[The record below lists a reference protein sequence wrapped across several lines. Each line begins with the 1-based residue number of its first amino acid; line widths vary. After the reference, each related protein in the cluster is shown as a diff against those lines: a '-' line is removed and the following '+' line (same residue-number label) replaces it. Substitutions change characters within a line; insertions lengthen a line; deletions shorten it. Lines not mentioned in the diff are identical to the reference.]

1 MFGVDDLALI
11 LGAAKM
17 VPKAWELVAGLFGKE
32 TPKTVVEAGKLID
45 QVETEISSGKVTPE
59 QQLELKKVLLKDEQ
73 VKEQVEL
80 ERLRLI
86 YQDQAGGRDVI
97 KTALMSDDPVVRQA
111 RPKMMLLLGKAH
123 DFFSDLALLHHD
135 MGFQFIPD
143 LYIYQLLQ
151 RFFCSQLQIF
161 NIGGEIEA
169 GLMFGKRYK
178 GRESRDHVHQV
189 QLRIKKNRQPHGLLK
204 GFVIRFAEI
213 AGDQYL
219 C

>member
-111 RPKMMLLLGKAH
+111 RPKMMLLLGKAGIAYTIVTPVVVGICALANV
-123 DFFSDLALLHHD
+123 SKDLLDIITELILYQGLTLWAAFTTSFTGYTVARSAD
-135 MGFQFIPD
+135 KRIMGNND
-143 LYIYQLLQ
+143 LETAPKVLGMLSKLGHKI
-151 RFFCSQLQIF
+151 S
-161 NIGGEIEA
+161 
-169 GLMFGKRYK
+169 
-178 GRESRDHVHQV
+178 
-189 QLRIKKNRQPHGLLK
+189 
-204 GFVIRFAEI
+204 
-213 AGDQYL
+213 
-219 C
+219 